1 MSTKYCYWFSA
12 EKGVWFR
19 GSYTVWVVFLLPFSC
34 CSIRNIDLP
43 NTINW
48 TIVYFFSY
56 VLPSHHIPIA
66 NHLKSNYNSVN
77 GTHSSEIETQ
87 TFAQRIY
94 TGQFKKINML
104 DIKGSADYL
113 SRSTGSF
120 SNFSMLFAGNNTD
133 FLTNLN
139 FFFFFHTSLC
149 QPLQKC

>member
-1 MSTKYCYWFSA
+1 M
-12 EKGVWFR
+12 
-19 GSYTVWVVFLLPFSC
+19 
-34 CSIRNIDLP
+34 
-43 NTINW
+43 
-48 TIVYFFSY
+48 
-56 VLPSHHIPIA
+56 
-66 NHLKSNYNSVN
+66 N

-133 FLTNLN
+133 FLINLN